1 MKAIIVGGGIGGLV
15 TALRLHQV
23 GVEVKV
29 FESVSTVK
37 PLGVGINLLPHAV
50 RVLTNI
56 GLQDKMQAMAV
67 ETKELVYAN
76 RYGQFFWEEPRGKYA
91 GYRWPQYSVH
101 RGSFQMLLWEHAL
114 EVLGKDRLFTNCHFD
129 SYEQNDNEVT
139 AHFSDKEIGEIVL
152 SETADI
158 LIGADGI
165 HSRLRKLLYPNE
177 GPVVFSGNILYR
189 GTTLMK
195 PFATGS
201 SMAMIGS
208 LKQKMVIYPISKD
221 LDENGNQLINWVANL
236 KDTKNTKL
244 TVRDWNRE
252 VSKDQLLE
260 IYKTWRFDWIDVV
273 KMIEDA
279 AAIYEFPMSDRDPL
293 DQWTFGRVSLLGDAA
308 HPMYPIGS
316 NGASQAILDADA
328 LANAIESNQNVKEAL
343 IAYDAERVPAAA
355 AVVKQNRQKG
365 PDFIM
370 DLMEDRFPEGFT
382 KEQIPHQEL
391 SDVMAHY
398 KKVAGFDMQTLNQK
412 S

>member
-1 MKAIIVGGGIGGLV
+1 
-15 TALRLHQV
+15 
-23 GVEVKV
+23 
-29 FESVSTVK
+29 
-37 PLGVGINLLPHAV
+37 
-50 RVLTNI
+50 
-56 GLQDKMQAMAV
+56 
-67 ETKELVYAN
+67 
-76 RYGQFFWEEPRGKYA
+76 
-91 GYRWPQYSVH
+91 
-101 RGSFQMLLWEHAL
+101 
-114 EVLGKDRLFTNCHFD
+114 
-129 SYEQNDNEVT
+129 
-139 AHFSDKEIGEIVL
+139 
-152 SETADI
+152 
-158 LIGADGI
+158 
-165 HSRLRKLLYPNE
+165 
-177 GPVVFSGNILYR
+177 
-189 GTTLMK
+189 MK

-208 LKQKMVIYPISKD
+208 MKQKMVIYPISKD

-293 DQWTFGRVSLLGDAA
+293 DQWTFGRVTLLGDAA